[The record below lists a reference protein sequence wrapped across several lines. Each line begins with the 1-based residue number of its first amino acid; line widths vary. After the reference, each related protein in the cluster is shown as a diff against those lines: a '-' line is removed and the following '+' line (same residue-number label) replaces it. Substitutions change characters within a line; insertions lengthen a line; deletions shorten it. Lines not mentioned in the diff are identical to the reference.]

1 MTSLTIKPQSLDRST
16 KEKSQG
22 VELLAPAG
30 DFEKLKVALSYGAD
44 AVYLGGEAFGLRSAA
59 GNFSLNEIERAVA
72 FAHKLNRKVYLTL
85 NTFPNNYEIDETAQ
99 YIKCLKEIALDAI
112 IIADPGVFLLV
123 KELTD
128 HPIHLSTQASVTHVE
143 AVKFWVKQGVSRI
156 VLGREV
162 SIDEVKAIKD
172 QCDVELE
179 MFIHGSM
186 CMSYSG
192 KCTIS
197 NYTANRDANR
207 GGCVNSCRW
216 DYSLSTLTDNVSFT
230 QSYIMNSRDLWA
242 VDSVSGMIADGVDSL
257 KLEGRMKSHLYLAT
271 TVSIYRQII
280 DSCLDNGSI
289 EDSDR
294 SRWVNQ
300 LNAIPNRGFSTGF
313 LEGQAERESILYD
326 NVKPNGKSNYIGVVK
341 EVGDDFILLQV
352 KNRFFL
358 GDSIKFLTF
367 TGEEIMVQVDKIQD
381 ISREHIPE
389 AKPNSL
395 VFLKKVPD
403 IKAYNVALY

>member
-1 MTSLTIKPQSLDRST
+1 MKETSR
-16 KEKSQG
+16 G

-30 DFEKLKVALSYGAD
+30 DFEKLKTALSYGAD

-59 GNFSLNEIERAVA
+59 GNFSLDEIERAVV

-85 NTFPNNYEIDETAQ
+85 NTFPNNDEIDEMTH
-99 YIKCLKEIALDAI
+99 YIKYLKDIALDAI
-112 IIADPGVFLLV
+112 IVADPGVFALV
-123 KELTD
+123 RELTG
-128 HPIHLSTQASVTHVE
+128 HSIHLSTQASVTHVE

-162 SIDEVKAIKD
+162 SIDEVKAIKE
-172 QCDVELE
+172 QCDIELE

-216 DYSLSTLTDNVSFT
+216 DYSLSTLTDKVPFT

-242 VDSVSGMIADGVDSL
+242 VDSVPGMIAGGVDSL

-280 DSCLDNGSI
+280 DRCLDNGKI
-289 EDSDR
+289 EQSDR
-294 SRWVNQ
+294 LRWVNQ
-300 LNAIPNRGFSTGF
+300 LNSIPNRGFSTGF
-313 LEGQAERESILYD
+313 LAGQAGRESILYD
-326 NVKPNGKSNYIGVVK
+326 NVKPNGESNYIGVVK
-341 EVGDDFILLQV
+341 EVGNDFILLQV
-352 KNRFFL
+352 KNRFFKD
-358 GDSIKFLTF
+358 DSIKFLAFNGKET
-367 TGEEIMVQVDKIQD
+367 VYQVDEIQD
-381 ISREHIPE
+381 ISRETISE

-395 VFLKKVPD
+395 VFLEKAPD
-403 IKAYNVALY
+403 IETYNVVLY

>member
-1 MTSLTIKPQSLDRST
+1 MTSLTAKPQSLDRLV
-16 KEKSQG
+16 KKKSRG

-30 DFEKLKVALSYGAD
+30 DFEKLKTALSYGAD

-59 GNFSLNEIERAVA
+59 GNFSLNEIEKAVA
-72 FAHKLNRKVYLTL
+72 FAHKLKRKVYLTL
-85 NTFPNNYEIDETAQ
+85 NTFPNNHEIDETAQ
-99 YIKCLKEIALDAI
+99 YIKCLKDIALDAVI
-112 IIADPGVFLLV
+112 VADPGVFALV
-123 KELTD
+123 RELTD
-128 HPIHLSTQASVTHVE
+128 FHLHLSTQASVTHVE

-162 SIDEVKAIKD
+162 SIDEVKAIKE
-172 QCDVELE
+172 QCDIELE

-216 DYSLSTLTDNVSFT
+216 DYSLSTLTDKESFT
-230 QSYIMNSRDLWA
+230 QSYIMNSKDLWA
-242 VDSVSGMIADGVDSL
+242 VDSVPGMIAGGVDSL

-271 TVSIYRQII
+271 TISIYRQIL
-280 DSCLDNGSI
+280 DLCLEKREI
-289 EDSDR
+289 EQPDR
-294 SRWVNQ
+294 LRWVNQ
-300 LNAIPNRGFSTGF
+300 LNSIPSRGFSNGF
-313 LEGQAERESILYD
+313 LEGLAGRDSILYD

-341 EVGDDFILLQV
+341 EVGNDFILLQV
-352 KNRFFL
+352 KNRFFA

-367 TGEEIMVQVDKIQD
+367 AGEELVVQVDEIKD
-381 ISREHIPE
+381 ISREPISE

-395 VFLKKVPD
+395 VFLQKVSG
-403 IKAYNVALY
+403 IGAYNVALY